1 MILRPLISYVIS
13 TNNIKAK
20 KVVSYAE
27 SDGDDDEDA
36 FDPAG
41 ISSKRRK
48 RRPKTGD
55 DEDSDVFVGDVD
67 GAVDDD
73 GMLRALPFQL

>member
-1 MILRPLISYVIS
+1 MHPQVAGSSPSR
-13 TNNIKAK
+13 KAK

-48 RRPKTGD
+48 SRLSKVVESD
-55 DEDSDVFVGDVD
+55 DDTEDVFIGGLDE
-67 GAVDDD
+67 ADDD
-73 GMLRALPFQL
+73 GTTPLKY